1 MASDSEVTKLIFFF
15 NWRVITLQCC
25 VGFCHI
31 TMWTSLNFIYIYI
44 YMYMYRYVYMSS
56 PSWAPLFPPISPL
69 WVITECQAV
78 LLMLYSFP
86 LAIHSTHVS
95 FSSIQFSRSVISDSA
110 TPWSAAHQASLS
122 ITNSQSLFKLTSIKS
137 VMPSNHLLLR
147 PSYPHVSVY
156 MSKLLSQFDVPSPS
170 PALSTSSFSTS
181 SSPFLPY
188 K

>member
-1 MASDSEVTKLIFFF
+1 MIFFL

-31 TMWTSLNFIYIYI
+31 TVWTSLHFIYIYI
-44 YMYMYRYVYMSS
+44 YIHMYYISS
-56 PSWAPLFPPISPL
+56 PSWAPLFSLIPPL

-78 LLMLYSFP
+78 LLVLYSSFP

-110 TPWSAAHQASLS
+110 TPWSAARQASLS

-137 VMPSNHLLLR
+137 GMPSNHLILC
-147 PSYPHVSVY
+147 PSYPRVSVY
-156 MSKLLSQFDVPSPS
+156 MSKLLSQFDLPSLS
-170 PALSTSSFSTS
+170 PAVSTNSFSTS
-181 SSPFLPY
+181 SSPFLPC